1 MIEFSKRLIEL
12 RTEKGIS
19 QKELAKILE
28 VSSSNISYWEQNKGE
43 PIASNIVKLAKFF
56 NVSTDYL
63 LGLED

>member
-19 QKELAKILE
+19 QKQLAEILE
-28 VSSSNISYWEQNKGE
+28 ISSSNISYWEQNKGE
-43 PIASNIVKLAKFF
+43 PIACNIVKLAKFF

>member
-1 MIEFSKRLIEL
+1 MIEFSKRLLEL

-19 QKELAKILE
+19 QKKLAKILQ

-43 PIASNIVKLAKFF
+43 PAASNIVKLAKFF

-63 LGLED
+63 LGQED